1 MQFQLHVLFQ
11 IASECT
17 ISTSLLSKIQR

>member
-11 IASECT
+11 IASKCT